1 MTVDDKWQVFGSTM
15 GDIIGYIIIY
25 FIVLGGVVLVTIV
38 VAVLYALRKV
48 KQKANGID
56 PKTNKANTG
65 RRITITVLLI
75 VCLVLLLPLGYLSIF
90 G

>member
-1 MTVDDKWQVFGSTM
+1 MA
-15 GDIIGYIIIY
+15 GDRLYYGRFIGYIVIY
-25 FIVLGGVVLVTIV
+25 FIVLGGAVFVTIV
-38 VAVLYALRKV
+38 VALLYALRKA

-65 RRITITVLLI
+65 WRIAITILLI